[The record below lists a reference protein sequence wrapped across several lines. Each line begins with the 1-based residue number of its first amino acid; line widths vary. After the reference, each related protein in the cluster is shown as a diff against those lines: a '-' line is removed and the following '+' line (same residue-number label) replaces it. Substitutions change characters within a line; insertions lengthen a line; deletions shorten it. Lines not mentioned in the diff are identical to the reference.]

1 MYKVKRKQ
9 KFVEQFQVE
18 NPDGETLT
26 LDVEIALD
34 KQFNDFQKNF
44 RSMEVANIEIQK
56 GSFDYKKLGYA
67 VIGLMNVIFGEKNT
81 EKLIAFYGAN
91 YIELIQ
97 DVMPFIVNVIKPQFE
112 KEMKQR
118 RKENKMKLRELA

>member
-9 KFVEQFQVE
+9 KFIEQFQVE
-18 NPDGETLT
+18 NPDGEQLT

-44 RSMEVANIEIQK
+44 RAMEVANIEIQK

-67 VIGLMNVIFGEKNT
+67 VIGVMNVVFGEKNA
-81 EKLIAFYGAN
+81 EKLIAFYGSN

-97 DVMPFIVNVIKPQFE
+97 DVMPFITDVVKPQFE

-118 RKENKMKLRELA
+118 RKENKAKLRQLA

>member
-9 KFVEQFQVE
+9 KFIEQFQVE
-18 NPDGETLT
+18 NPDGEQLT

-44 RSMEVANIEIQK
+44 RAMEVANIEIQK

-67 VIGLMNVIFGEKNT
+67 VIGIMNVVFGEKNA

-91 YIELIQ
+91 YIELIE
-97 DVMPFIVNVIKPQFE
+97 DVMPFIIDVVKPQFE

-118 RKENKMKLRELA
+118 RKENKAKLRQLA